1 MKIRQANKFD
11 LPQLLQMLWNYH
23 DSGSIKGLS
32 VDDEETAKKIL
43 TVILVGGG
51 LALVSEKD
59 NKLTGMLLAVK
70 SPFLWDHKKL
80 IMNEIAY
87 WVEPEHRGST
97 AGYRLLKEYVE
108 HCDSLKDDG
117 KIHNYTMSQLSGQNL
132 DYSRF
137 GFRPV
142 EQTWSL

>member
-11 LPQLLQMLWNYH
+11 LPQLKQMLWNYH
-23 DSGSIKGLS
+23 DSGSIRGLS
-32 VDDEETAKKIL
+32 VDDEETGMKIL

-70 SPFLWDHKKL
+70 SPFLWDNKKL

-108 HCDSLKDDG
+108 VCDDMKDSG

>member
-11 LPQLLQMLWNYH
+11 LPQLKQMLWNYH
-23 DSGSIKGLS
+23 DSGSIKGLTI
-32 VDDEETAKKIL
+32 DDEETGMKIL
-43 TVILVGGG
+43 RVILVGGG
-51 LALVSEKD
+51 LALVSEKN
-59 NKLTGMLLAVK
+59 NKLTGMLLAIK
-70 SPFLWDHKKL
+70 SPFLWDHNKL

-87 WVEPEHRGST
+87 WVETEHRGST

-108 HCDSLKDDG
+108 HCDKLKDEN
-117 KIHNYTMSQLSGQNL
+117 KIYNYTMSQLSGQNL

-137 GFRPV
+137 GLRPI

>member
-1 MKIRQANKFD
+1 MKIRLATRSD
-11 LPQLLQMLWNYH
+11 LPQLKQMLWNYH

-32 VDDEETAKKIL
+32 IDDEKTGL
-43 TVILVGGG
+43 TMLTIMLVGGG
-51 LALVSEKD
+51 LPLVSEKD
-59 NKLTGMLLAVK
+59 NKLTGMLLAIK
-70 SPFLWDHKKL
+70 TPFLWDHSKL

-108 HCDSLKDDG
+108 RCDELKDQN
-117 KIHNYTMSQLSGQNL
+117 KIYNYTMSQLSGQNL

-137 GFRPV
+137 GLRPI

>member
-11 LPQLLQMLWNYH
+11 LPQLKQMLWNYH
-23 DSGSIKGLS
+23 DSGSIRGLS
-32 VDDEETAKKIL
+32 VDDEETGMKIL

-70 SPFLWDHKKL
+70 SPFLWDNKKL

-108 HCDSLKDDG
+108 VCGDMKDSG